1 MIYEMLLIQEGGMSI
16 PCDVFARRHHKRK
29 DSVPYECDACG
40 LVFLSRDG
48 CDWHIANRRHH
59 MRPIAVALT
68 KPLLPHVSTSLL
80 QTCRIIRLEAS
91 TIFYSRNSFHFCD
104 TATAS
109 NFRWAIDRAHAG
121 AIQELGIKFG
131 YSTTKFRSW
140 QTYFTKGP
148 LSLGQD
154 FSNLRRLTID
164 FFLFRWGAEN
174 AETLR
179 SMSNRFR
186 DTSQG
191 LDWVLVLKL
200 RNEYYDIVLDSFEP
214 LVAKEDDPS
223 KGKKE
228 VRRHVWGHR
237 KTSLCKDALLWWGS
251 PGEAVP
257 HKYRAIGDQPLQEA
271 SI

>member
-1 MIYEMLLIQEGGMSI
+1 MSI
-16 PCDVFARRHHKRK
+16 PCDVFARRHDKRK
-29 DSVPYECDACG
+29 DSVPYGCCCG

-48 CDWHIANRRHH
+48 CEKHIANRHGPYTDPQAR
-59 MRPIAVALT
+59 ALS
-68 KPLLPHVSTSLL
+68 KPLLPHVSISLL

-91 TIFYSRNSFHFCD
+91 PILYSKNSFHFCD
-104 TATAS
+104 SATAS
-109 NFRWAIDRAHAG
+109 NFRWAIDRAQAG
-121 AIQELGIKFG
+121 AIQELGIKLALDH
-131 YSTTKFRSW
+131 TTRFRRW
-140 QTYFTKGP
+140 QTYLTKGH
-148 LSLGQD
+148 LNFGQD

-164 FFLFRWGAEN
+164 LFLSWGGAEW

-191 LDWVLVLKL
+191 LDWVLVLRL
-200 RNEYYDIVLDSFEP
+200 RNEYCDIVLDSLGT

-228 VRRHVWGHR
+228 VRRHAWGHQKR
-237 KTSLCKDALLWWGS
+237 VYCKDALLWWGS

-257 HKYRAIGDQPLQEA
+257 HKYRAVGDQPQQEA
-271 SI
+271 SS

>member
-1 MIYEMLLIQEGGMSI
+1 MSI

-29 DSVPYECDACG
+29 DSVPYECDCCG
-40 LVFLSRDG
+40 LVFLSRNG
-48 CDWHIANRRHH
+48 CEKHTSNRHRN
-59 MRPIAVALT
+59 MRPMARALS

-91 TIFYSRNSFHFCD
+91 PILYSKNSFHFSD
-104 TATAS
+104 SATAS
-109 NFRWAIDRAHAG
+109 NFCWAIGRAQAG

-131 YSTTKFRSW
+131 HYTTNFRSW
-140 QTYFTKGP
+140 QTYLTKGP

-154 FSNLRRLTID
+154 FSNLRRMTID
-164 FFLFRWGAEN
+164 LVFRRGPVT

-186 DTSQG
+186 DTSKG
-191 LDWVLVLKL
+191 LDCVLILKL
-200 RNEYYDIVLDSFEP
+200 RNEDYNIVLDSFEP

-228 VRRHVWGHR
+228 VRRHAWAHR
-237 KTSLCKDALLWWGS
+237 KGSLFKDALLWWGS
-251 PGEAVP
+251 PDEAVP
-257 HKYRAIGDQPLQEA
+257 HKYRAIGDQPQQEA
-271 SI
+271 SS

>member
-1 MIYEMLLIQEGGMSI
+1 MIYEMLLIQDGGMSV

-29 DSVPYECDACG
+29 DSVPYECDYCG

-48 CDWHIANRRHH
+48 CEKHIANRRGH
-59 MRPIAVALT
+59 MSAVARALS

-91 TIFYSRNSFHFCD
+91 PILYSKNSFHFSD
-104 TATAS
+104 SATAS
-109 NFRWAIDRAHAG
+109 NFRWATGSAQAG
-121 AIQELGIKFG
+121 AIQELGIRFG
-131 YSTTKFRSW
+131 YGINFRSW
-140 QTYFTKGP
+140 KTYLTKGP
-148 LSLGQD
+148 FGLGQD
-154 FSNLRRLTID
+154 FSNLRRMTID
-164 FFLFRWGAEN
+164 LFFRWWPES

-191 LDWVLVLKL
+191 LEWVLVLKL
-200 RNEYYDIVLDSFEP
+200 RNEDYNTVLDSFEP

-223 KGKKE
+223 KSKKE
-228 VRRHVWGHR
+228 VRRHVWGYR
-237 KTSLCKDALLWWGS
+237 NTSLCKDALLWWGS

-257 HKYRAIGDQPLQEA
+257 HKYRAIGDQPQQEA

>member
-1 MIYEMLLIQEGGMSI
+1 MIYEMLLVQDGGMSI
-16 PCDVFARRHHKRK
+16 PSDVFARRHHKRK
-29 DSVPYECDACG
+29 DSVPYECSTCG

-48 CDWHIANRRHH
+48 CEKHLKYRHRRWSSQ
-59 MRPIAVALT
+59 ALALSE
-68 KPLLPHVSTSLL
+68 PLLPHVSTSLL

-91 TIFYSRNSFHFCD
+91 PILYSKNSFHFCD
-104 TATAS
+104 SATAS
-109 NFRWAIDRAHAG
+109 NFRFAIDRTQAG

-131 YSTTKFRSW
+131 HQMINFRSW
-140 QTYFTKGP
+140 QTYLTKGP
-148 LSLGQD
+148 LLSLSQD
-154 FSNLRRLTID
+154 FSNLRRVTID
-164 FFLFRWGAEN
+164 LCFGWGPERAED
-174 AETLR
+174 LR

-191 LDWVLVLKL
+191 LDWVLVLNL
-200 RNEYYDIVLDSFEP
+200 RNGSYDRVLDSFEP

-228 VRRHVWGHR
+228 VRRHVWARQQSSQG
-237 KTSLCKDALLWWGS
+237 KDALLWWGS

-257 HKYRAIGDQPLQEA
+257 HKYRVIGDQPQQEA

>member
-1 MIYEMLLIQEGGMSI
+1 MSI

-29 DSVPYECDACG
+29 GSVPYECHVCG

-48 CDWHIANRRHH
+48 CDKHIANRHRH
-59 MRPIAVALT
+59 MGTKALALS
-68 KPLLPHVSTSLL
+68 KPLLPDVSTSLL

-91 TIFYSRNSFHFCD
+91 PILYSRNSFHFYD

-109 NFRWAIDRAHAG
+109 NFRWATDRAQAG
-121 AIQELGIKFG
+121 TIQELGIRLG
-131 YSTTKFRSW
+131 HYTTNFRSW
-140 QTYFTKGP
+140 QTYLTKGP

-154 FSNLRRLTID
+154 FPNLRRMTID
-164 FFLFRWGAEN
+164 LFFRRGAES

-200 RNEYYDIVLDSFEP
+200 RDEDYDIVLDSFEP

-237 KTSLCKDALLWWGS
+237 KTSLYKDALLWWGS

-257 HKYRAIGDQPLQEA
+257 HKYRAIGDQPQQEA